1 MAKQL
6 LFDAEARDEMRKG
19 VDRVANAVKITIGP
33 KGRNVVLD
41 KKFGSPTITNDG
53 VTIAKEIELEE
64 PFQNMGAQLVKE
76 VASKTNDIAGD
87 GTTTATVLAQALINA
102 GLRNVAAGA
111 NPIQLKKGI
120 ELAVEAVV
128 AAIKEQSVPISE
140 REKIAQVAAISAAD
154 PAIGEI
160 VADAMEKVGKDGVI
174 TVEESKGLETELEL
188 VEGMQFDKGYISPY
202 MVTNAQRMEAV
213 LEDPYI
219 LITDRKISAIADLLP
234 ILEKV
239 VQSGKPL
246 LVIAEDVEGE
256 ALATLI
262 VNKLRGTFN
271 AVAVKAPGFGD
282 RRKAMLQDIAILT
295 GAQVISEEV
304 GLKLD
309 SAQLTS
315 LGRARRVTVTKDDTT
330 IVEGAGSQDAIKG
343 RIEQIKA
350 EIEKSTS
357 DWDKEK
363 LQERLAKL
371 AGGVAVIK
379 VGAATEIELKEKK
392 HRMEDAVSATR
403 AAVEE
408 GIVPGG
414 GVVLVNCVSALDG
427 VKAEGDV
434 KTGVNILRR
443 ALEEPLRQIA
453 DNAGEEGSVVVEKV
467 EEPSQGPGLQRRH
480 RRVRRHGR
488 RGDHRPHQGDPL
500 RAAERGLDR
509 RAAAHHRGA
518 DHRHP
523 GEEGGGRA
531 ADAGV
536 LDRPSGH
543 LIHERPGHSVPAVF
557 LCAPGLRSRH
567 PCRRT
572 GLYSEVTMQ
581 QTQGPHRAQPARHPA
596 TGRRSG
602 VARRPSAGGFA
613 HLQPRPAGH
622 RRGRR
627 GRRRAHRV
635 LRAEH
640 AGGVS
645 AVPRL
650 VVARRAALRG
660 DPRVGRAR
668 HRDRWAVRLVAP
680 GSLLGRAPGPGSAA
694 AALLGCQ
701 RRTAGGA
708 VGTTAERGVRA
719 SLDGDLGRAP
729 RLGATGRQD
738 DEHTACARLD
748 VSLAGMGVT
757 RVRLPGAVERG
768 RAVGGHGLD
777 GDVASPRI
785 PTTAAMTTA
794 AAATRKITRP
804 RREIARV
811 AGLGATGV
819 ADICRSTVADHQH
832 GVPSMDVTA
841 QQRYGALTAAQAAAL
856 DAAAVG
862 HRRGR
867 RPAHGGGG
875 LPGGPAGVADERLA
889 APARPCCGRTW
900 QQRRRRAGGGAT
912 PVGVGMRGHRRRARR
927 AGPAHGGRG
936 AAGRAPPRRRAS
948 RSSCRQIPTTRSAPA
963 EPRSLIDGAARHR
976 ADAGRPGPL
985 RRRSSPRCA
994 APS

>member
-1 MAKQL
+1 VAKQL

-102 GLRNVAAGA
+102 GLQNVAAGA

-120 ELAVEAVV
+120 ELGVEAVV
-128 AAIKEQSVPISE
+128 KAIKEQSVPIGD

-188 VEGMQFDKGYISPY
+188 VEGMQFDKGYTSPY

-219 LITDRKISAIADLLP
+219 LITDKKISAIADLLP

-246 LVIAEDVEGE
+246 LVIAEDVDGE
-256 ALATLI
+256 AHATLI

-295 GAQVISEEV
+295 GGQVISEEV

-330 IVEGAGSQDAIKG
+330 VVEGAGSPDAIKG

-379 VGAATEIELKEKK
+379 VGAATETELKEKK

-414 GVVLVNCVSALDG
+414 GVVLVNCVFALDS
-427 VKAEGDV
+427 VVAEGDV

-453 DNAGEEGSVVVEKV
+453 FNAGEEGSVVVEKV
-467 EEPSQGPGLQRRH
+467 KGL
-480 RRVRRHGR
+480 
-488 RGDHRPHQGDPL
+488 PK
-500 RAAERGLDR
+500 
-509 RAAAHHRGA
+509 
-518 DHRHP
+518 
-523 GEEGGGRA
+523 GEGYNA
-531 ADAGV
+531 
-536 LDRPSGH
+536 
-543 LIHERPGHSVPAVF
+543 
-557 LCAPGLRSRH
+557 
-567 PCRRT
+567 
-572 GLYSEVTMQ
+572 
-581 QTQGPHRAQPARHPA
+581 A
-596 TGRRSG
+596 TGEYVNMVEAGIIDPTKVTRS
-602 VARRPSAGGFA
+602 A
-613 HLQPRPAGH
+613 LQNA
-622 RRGRR
+622 
-627 GRRRAHRV
+627 A
-635 LRAEH
+635 
-640 AGGVS
+640 S
-645 AVPRL
+645 I
-650 VVARRAALRG
+650 AALLLTTE
-660 DPRVGRAR
+660 A
-668 HRDRWAVRLVAP
+668 LVTDIP
-680 GSLLGRAPGPGSAA
+680 EKKGSAA
-694 AALLGCQ
+694 
-701 RRTAGGA
+701 
-708 VGTTAERGVRA
+708 
-719 SLDGDLGRAP
+719 
-729 RLGATGRQD
+729 
-738 DEHTACARLD
+738 
-748 VSLAGMGVT
+748 
-757 RVRLPGAVERG
+757 
-768 RAVGGHGLD
+768 
-777 GDVASPRI
+777 
-785 PTTAAMTTA
+785 
-794 AAATRKITRP
+794 
-804 RREIARV
+804 
-811 AGLGATGV
+811 
-819 ADICRSTVADHQH
+819 
-832 GVPSMDVTA
+832 
-841 QQRYGALTAAQAAAL
+841 
-856 DAAAVG
+856 
-862 HRRGR
+862 
-867 RPAHGGGG
+867 
-875 LPGGPAGVADERLA
+875 
-889 APARPCCGRTW
+889 
-900 QQRRRRAGGGAT
+900 
-912 PVGVGMRGHRRRARR
+912 
-927 AGPAHGGRG
+927 
-936 AAGRAPPRRRAS
+936 PPM
-948 RSSCRQIPTTRSAPA
+948 P
-963 EPRSLIDGAARHR
+963 EY
-976 ADAGRPGPL
+976 
-985 RRRSSPRCA
+985 
-994 APS
+994 